1 MVDREKITA
10 NCIAQATRSQW
21 AEYTVRAKSY
31 ARTGGASSYP
41 FLWIFCREGRCNP
54 WQAVDRIGG

>member
-10 NCIAQATRSQW
+10 SCIAQATRSQW
-21 AEYTVRAKSY
+21 AEYTVRAKSD

-41 FLWIFCREGRCNP
+41 FL
-54 WQAVDRIGG
+54 